1 MLSYEEV
8 YFLKNE
14 YYEYLKREIG
24 SLDKMTISQF
34 GIALKGLVGKSEHD
48 QCLTWDIKAMALANH
63 FIVFN
68 EDTRL
73 VNQYEY
79 GNEKYPDID
88 SFSEE
93 QLEFYKE
100 LITNCYSHEIIARY
114 CNILVQCSKDGY
126 KFVDRAIYEMQL
138 IVIDSNLSEQRSYL
152 SRILWLAIRYN
163 KQEIIQY
170 VIENLK
176 NRIFA
181 IIASESEIIYLPWN
195 ISQYIK
201 AVFVK
206 GSVGEKNDE
215 INKIVE
221 HCKKEAKACDTS
233 YEMTAKQIFENLIII
248 SRKIKDEMLCCEL
261 LKAYIDYEITIGDA
275 LMKKNEYPRAA
286 ESYEQAVSLCNKN
299 GMLSRVNEALIGLR
313 KANVELGESIEP
325 TVFNV
330 PIPNSEQIEEE
341 ISQFMSGDPAADFRR
356 FVAFFLS
363 NIVNNTKSLFPRKA
377 ESLKKAKKRINENCF
392 WNFTGIVKMSS
403 DRKIAEATTKEENE
417 NYLMY
422 DDYVQ
427 HIKIMTAIWF
437 EPVIENLKDEGLSQQ
452 IVSSL
457 LLGAEWLSE
466 TNKILVEESI
476 RMLFD
481 KNYIAFMHIAI
492 PTYESI
498 FRRLFGFH
506 DLATTHLDMK
516 DGSQK
521 EKIFGEF
528 LKSEMVKNNLPA
540 IIVEMSEIIFT
551 DQLGLNLRNNIAHG
565 LCEKEDFNKNT
576 SYIVFQM
583 LIIITCFDWIA
594 NKGIEIQN

>member
-1 MLSYEEV
+1 MSP
-8 YFLKNE
+8 
-14 YYEYLKREIG
+14 
-24 SLDKMTISQF
+24 IS
-34 GIALKGLVGKSEHD
+34 VD
-48 QCLTWDIKAMALANH
+48 Y
-63 FIVFN
+63 
-68 EDTRL
+68 TRL

-126 KFVDRAIYEMQL
+126 KFVDRAINEMQL
-138 IVIDSNLSEQRSYL
+138 IVIDSDLSEQRSYL

-221 HCKKEAKACDTS
+221 HCKKESKACDTS

-261 LKAYIDYEITIGDA
+261 LKAYIDYEIKIGDA

-286 ESYEQAVSLCNKN
+286 ESYEQA
-299 GMLSRVNEALIGLR
+299 
-313 KANVELGESIEP
+313 
-325 TVFNV
+325 
-330 PIPNSEQIEEE
+330 
-341 ISQFMSGDPAADFRR
+341 
-356 FVAFFLS
+356 
-363 NIVNNTKSLFPRKA
+363 
-377 ESLKKAKKRINENCF
+377 
-392 WNFTGIVKMSS
+392 
-403 DRKIAEATTKEENE
+403 
-417 NYLMY
+417 
-422 DDYVQ
+422 
-427 HIKIMTAIWF
+427 
-437 EPVIENLKDEGLSQQ
+437 
-452 IVSSL
+452 
-457 LLGAEWLSE
+457 
-466 TNKILVEESI
+466 
-476 RMLFD
+476 
-481 KNYIAFMHIAI
+481 
-492 PTYESI
+492 
-498 FRRLFGFH
+498 
-506 DLATTHLDMK
+506 ATTHLDMK